1 MPEPLPDNWKE
12 TISNTKRTIGWRPIP
27 IVPREGAK
35 SVSTVGFK
43 TDLTDKIAYLINK
56 DT

>member
-1 MPEPLPDNWKE
+1 MPEPLPDKWKE

-35 SVSTVGFK
+35 SV
-43 TDLTDKIAYLINK
+43 L
-56 DT
+56 